1 MVSRFKLLPASL
13 LAAGLVG
20 CASVPADW
28 GRADVGKMTA
38 ERGRAVPQV
47 ADAKSFTT
55 QALSTPLTA
64 DTAVQ
69 LALINNPDLRRETAR
84 LGFAAAEVYNA
95 GRLANPVFSLTRMS
109 GDSSAGANVPQLTL
123 GLAFNFAN
131 LLFLPANSRIAG
143 AQFEAA
149 KLEVASVAMDLAAEV
164 ESAWYA
170 AVAPLY
176 ASMVARFHLCLA
188 SLITSTWCT
197 VWRKLRLGS
206 LLALALID
214 SSLVVL
220 INKVDNATQE
230 QVMEKTAYW
239 QSKLNPIKIFAISA
253 LHGYNLEGLLP
264 LVLDYIPEHPAY
276 YDKEDLTDRNLRFFA
291 SEIIREKIFNNYQ
304 KEIPYSTE
312 VIITA
317 FKEEDNISHISAEI
331 IVERESQKNIII
343 GKGGAGIKKIGM
355 EARKDIE
362 KFIDGKVFLETHVK
376 VIANWRSKDNYL
388 RSFGY
393 ER

>member
-1 MVSRFKLLPASL
+1 MAHKAGFVSIIGKPNVGKSTLMNA
-13 LAAGLVG
+13 LVG
-20 CASVPADW
+20 EKLSIITPKAQTTRHRILGIVNEEDFQIVFSDTPGIIKPKYNLQDSM
-28 GRADVGKMTA
+28 MTA
-38 ERGRAVPQV
+38 VGGALQDADLILFVTDINERHDEEDV
-47 ADAKSFTT
+47 
-55 QALSTPLTA
+55 
-64 DTAVQ
+64 
-69 LALINNPDLRRETAR
+69 
-84 LGFAAAEVYNA
+84 
-95 GRLANPVFSLTRMS
+95 
-109 GDSSAGANVPQLTL
+109 
-123 GLAFNFAN
+123 
-131 LLFLPANSRIAG
+131 
-143 AQFEAA
+143 
-149 KLEVASVAMDLAAEV
+149 LEK
-164 ESAWYA
+164 
-170 AVAPLY
+170 
-176 ASMVARFHLCLA
+176 
-188 SLITSTWCT
+188 ITNTN
-197 VWRKLRLGS
+197 
-206 LLALALID
+206 IP
-214 SSLVVL
+214 LVVL
-220 INKVDNATQE
+220 INKVDNSTQE
-230 QVMEKTAYW
+230 QVMEKTKYW
-239 QSKLNPIKIFAISA
+239 QEKLNPVQIFAISA